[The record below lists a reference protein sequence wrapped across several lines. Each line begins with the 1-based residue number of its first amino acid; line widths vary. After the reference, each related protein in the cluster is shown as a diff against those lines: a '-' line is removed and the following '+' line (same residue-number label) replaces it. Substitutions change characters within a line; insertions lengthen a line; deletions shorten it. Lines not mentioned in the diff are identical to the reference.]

1 MKSLRL
7 LLALL
12 ALSGGVVAGSVGLA
26 QGSSTQMQ
34 PQIINI
40 NTATKAQLEAL
51 PGIGPKI
58 AAEIIKNRPYS
69 SSTELMD
76 KVKGI
81 GPKTWDDIK
90 KYVRFR

>member
-1 MKSLRL
+1 MKAIRL
-7 LLALL
+7 LVICAALL
-12 ALSGGVVAGSVGLA
+12 GAAPAVLAVGKDN
-26 QGSSTQMQ
+26 TQTQ
-34 PQIINI
+34 PQVINV

-69 SSTELMD
+69 NSQELMD

-90 KYVRFR
+90 RWVRFR

>member
-1 MKSLRL
+1 MKAMRSMLIWG
-7 LLALL
+7 ALL
-12 ALSGGVVAGSVGLA
+12 AGVLGPVAFADSK
-26 QGSSTQMQ
+26 TQTQ
-34 PQIINI
+34 PQVINI

-58 AAEIIKNRPYS
+58 AAEIIKNRPYANS
-69 SSTELMD
+69 KELMD

-90 KYVRFR
+90 RWVRFR

>member
-1 MKSLRL
+1 MKAMRL
-7 LLALL
+7 WVICAALL
-12 ALSGGVVAGSVGLA
+12 GAAPAALAVGKDSN
-26 QGSSTQMQ
+26 QTQ
-34 PQIINI
+34 PQVINV

-69 SSTELMD
+69 NSQELMD

-90 KYVRFR
+90 RWVRFR